1 MQNAG
6 NRLDIVVRKRYCHE
20 IKKNVIL
27 FCKVKE
33 YGEGIFRNTQT
44 LRWIGVTLVSW
55 IETFYE
61 HNSETQIFN

>member
-33 YGEGIFRNTQT
+33 CGEGIFRNTQT
-44 LRWIGVTLVSW
+44 LDGLGLL
-55 IETFYE
+55 
-61 HNSETQIFN
+61 